1 VEIPKQNDKY
11 SQQVVKVSTLTKLAK
26 HSNNPILAK
35 YFKKSIHSKADSLAK
50 YICLKGEGMK
60 VSTDRSF
67 QK

>member
-1 VEIPKQNDKY
+1 MTLWKYHQQNDKY
-11 SQQVVKVSTLTKLAK
+11 GQQVVKVSTLTKLAK
-26 HSNNPILAK
+26 HSILAK

-50 YICLKGEGMK
+50 YICLRGEGMK